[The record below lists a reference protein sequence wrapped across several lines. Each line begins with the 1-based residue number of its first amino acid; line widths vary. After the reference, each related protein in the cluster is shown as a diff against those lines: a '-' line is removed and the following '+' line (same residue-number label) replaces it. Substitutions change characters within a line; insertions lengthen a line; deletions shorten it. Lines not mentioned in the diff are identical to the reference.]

1 MTTEAGKTLIAAF
14 VPARGDSPGSI
25 PLRPYLVV
33 RHAVPQIEAE
43 AIAAER
49 ARIAEWAT
57 TQRSDTNDVS
67 GGTYFWGYRAG
78 WNRALEA
85 VLAIV
90 EDEA

>member
-57 TQRSDTNDVS
+57 TRDPTPMTCRAARTS
-67 GGTYFWGYRAG
+67 GASAG
-78 WNRALEA
+78 SSRALEA

-90 EDEA
+90 EGEP